1 MKKSHC
7 FVLIS
12 ICIPLLLGGITV
24 GILYGVGVIKSEP
37 SIDGNILFQNLNKK
51 NYGLK
56 HPYLLN

>member
-1 MKKSHC
+1 MKKSRC
-7 FVLIS
+7 FILIA
-12 ICIPLLLGGITV
+12 ILVLLGISAITV